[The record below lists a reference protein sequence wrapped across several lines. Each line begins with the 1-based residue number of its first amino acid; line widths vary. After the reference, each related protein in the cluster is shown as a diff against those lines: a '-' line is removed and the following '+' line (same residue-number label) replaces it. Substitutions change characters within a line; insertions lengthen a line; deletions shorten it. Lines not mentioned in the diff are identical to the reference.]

1 MNTSDKKEATPSQ
14 ASGTK
19 PGPAA
24 ESELALGDTLA
35 GVQQRVSTTPAG
47 ASPTP
52 ALVPSGGSPKPSS
65 ASSSR
70 AIRSH
75 TVGSLSTAASSVS
88 STGTQLPRHIEE
100 ALSKPN
106 HNRPKVIDD
115 ELPRG
120 ASLGRYIVLSCLGA
134 GGMGVVYAAYDPE
147 LDRKVAIKLLRNEAA
162 GNEASEARMRL
173 LREAQAMARLQHA
186 QVIAV
191 YDVGTIEGQVF
202 IAMEFIDGHTLTSW
216 LKDQPRSQAQVLEV
230 FTLAGRGL
238 AAAHAV
244 GLVHRDFK
252 PDNVLVGKDG
262 QVRVTDFG
270 LARRAD
276 QSDEHPAV
284 SDASSS
290 AITPQMLSVNLT
302 RTGALMGTPRYMAPE
317 QYQGGKTEPRTDQFC
332 FCVALYEALYGSA
345 PFAGDSIATL
355 GFNVVSG
362 RVLSPPPEARVPT
375 WMRQVL
381 LRGLSVNP
389 DDRYPSMDA
398 LLTALNRE
406 RTNVSWRWLIM
417 AAVVLV
423 ALAGNLAWNLHKES
437 RETPCRGF
445 EKRLAG
451 VWDDAT
457 KQDLKAKL
465 LASGKPYAADVWE
478 RVEQALDAY
487 TQDWVKMRGAACLA
501 RVRDEQLPAIFELR
515 RRCLD
520 ERLEDVIAVT
530 NILRKPEEVV
540 IDNANTAVHDL
551 SPLSRCADIEAL
563 QAPPP
568 LPEDPKKR
576 AEIERLVIELAEVR
590 AEQRFGRYGVVV
602 DKTRRL
608 VQRSTELNYLPVL
621 AEARYLL
628 GQVEERSGMA
638 RQAEKTFVR
647 AAASAMESRNQ
658 RLVAQTWT
666 HLTALTGYRLNQ
678 PEKAEGWDE
687 LADAAL
693 DSLSPSDAKPLRA
706 ELMLARC
713 RVQSGMRQWDR
724 AIQFCQDAQNL
735 RMQLY
740 GTGSPELAEVLHT
753 LGGVYRRQGNFDQAM
768 HFYQEALDIERKELG
783 ELHPDI
789 ASELRGMGLLLRDQ
803 RRYREALQY
812 LGDALTIVQKSLGP
826 DHILTSDYHLYL
838 GTNLLHLNRLVE
850 AQRAFQ
856 HTFDI
861 REKADDSDGWRR
873 SEARYFLGVA
883 LARQGRLAEA
893 LKLNLEGLEIGER
906 DRNRKE
912 ARVAYNL
919 HAIGVILH
927 SMGKSNDAIP
937 YLERAL
943 SVRQNMRPEDLQANL
958 NRLAETQFVLAQA
971 LWSVARGRGPALA
984 RAVTLARQA
993 QANYSDWGNRPEND
1007 LSTVTAWLS
1016 APVNKPA
1023 VPPFGGMGISE
1034 GPRIGMSTDAHA
1046 PSPSPAPAGADTAVP
1061 AVPRPV
1067 PAVPSPAAP
1076 GPVGD
1081 VPPVPTSTP
1090 PPIPTPVPA
1099 PAGPPPA
1106 PTRGAEVIP

>member
-1 MNTSDKKEATPSQ
+1 MDTSDKKEATPPQ
-14 ASGTK
+14 VEDPK
-19 PGPAA
+19 PGVAA
-24 ESELALGDTLA
+24 ERELALGDTLA
-35 GVQQRVSTTPAG
+35 GGQQRA
-47 ASPTP
+47 
-52 ALVPSGGSPKPSS
+52 GGSSAAPAPVASAATPKSSIASSRLLRPLSS
-65 ASSSR
+65 ANLP
-70 AIRSH
+70 I
-75 TVGSLSTAASSVS
+75 AAVS
-88 STGTQLPRHIEE
+88 SMGTPLPRHIEE
-100 ALSKPN
+100 ALSKPSAD
-106 HNRPKVIDD
+106 RQKVIDD

-216 LKDQPRSQAQVLEV
+216 LKEQSRSQAQILEV

-252 PDNVLVGKDG
+252 PDNVLVGKEG

-276 QSDEHPAV
+276 QSDEHAPLA
-284 SDASSS
+284 DASSS

-317 QYQGGKTEPRTDQFC
+317 QYQGGKTDPRTDQFC

-362 RVLSPPPEARVPT
+362 RVLPPPPEARIPT

-389 DDRYPSMDA
+389 DDRYPNMDA

-406 RTNVSWRWLIM
+406 RTKVSWRWLIM
-417 AAVVLV
+417 AAVVMV
-423 ALAGNLAWNLHKES
+423 ALAANLAWNLRKES

-445 EKRLAG
+445 EKRLVG
-451 VWDDAT
+451 VWDEKT
-457 KQDLKAKL
+457 KQQMKDQLI
-465 LASGKPYAADVWE
+465 ASGRPYAADVWE
-478 RVEQALDAY
+478 RVEQALDVY
-487 TQDWVKMRGAACLA
+487 TQEWVKMRGAACLA

-520 ERLEDVIAVT
+520 ERLEEVIAFT

-540 IDNANTAVHDL
+540 IDNASTAVHDL
-551 SPLSRCADIEAL
+551 SPLGRCADVEAL

-568 LPEDPKKR
+568 LPENPKTR
-576 AEIERLVIELAEVR
+576 AEIERMVIELAEVR
-590 AEQRFGRYGVVV
+590 AEQRFGRYGVVI

-608 VQRSTELNYLPVL
+608 VQRATELNYLPVL

-628 GQVEERSGMA
+628 AQVEERSGMA

-666 HLTALTGYRLNQ
+666 RLTALTGYRLNQ
-678 PEKAEGWDE
+678 PEKAESWDE

-706 ELMLARC
+706 ELELARC

-724 AIQFCQDAQNL
+724 AIQFCQSALSL
-735 RMQLY
+735 RTQLY
-740 GTGSPELAEVLHT
+740 GTGSPEVAEVLHT

-789 ASELRGMGLLLRDQ
+789 ASELRGMGLLFRDQ
-803 RRYREALQY
+803 RRYSEAQDY
-812 LGDALTIVQKSLGP
+812 LSRALTVVQKSLGP
-826 DHILTSDYHLYL
+826 EHILTSDYHLYL
-838 GTNLLHLNRLVE
+838 GTSLLYLNRLVE
-850 AQRAFQ
+850 AERALQ
-856 HTFDI
+856 HAFDI

-873 SEARYFLGVA
+873 AEVRYFLGVA
-883 LARQGRLAEA
+883 LARQGQLATA
-893 LKLNLEGLEIGER
+893 LKLNQEGLEIGER

-912 ARVAYNL
+912 VRIAFNL

-927 SMGKSNDAIP
+927 AMGRSNEAVP

-943 SVRQNMRPEDLQANL
+943 SVRQNMRPEELQANL
-958 NRLAETQFVLAQA
+958 NRLAETQFALAQA
-971 LWSVARGRGPALA
+971 LWAVARGRGPALA
-984 RAVTLARQA
+984 RATELARQA
-993 QANYSDWGNRPEND
+993 QANYSEWGSRPENE
-1007 LSTVTAWLS
+1007 LSTVTWWLS
-1016 APVNKPA
+1016 QTGNKPH
-1023 VPPFGGMGISE
+1023 VPPFGGLVVGE
-1034 GPRIGMSTDAHA
+1034 GSRGGAVVEPAAAT
-1046 PSPSPAPAGADTAVP
+1046 PSPAPVP
-1061 AVPRPV
+1061 VL
-1067 PAVPSPAAP
+1067 PAAP
-1076 GPVGD
+1076 APKAVH
-1081 VPPVPTSTP
+1081 
-1090 PPIPTPVPA
+1090 PA
-1099 PAGPPPA
+1099 PPAAADPVTAGAAEPSAPDPMPPSRAVERMP
-1106 PTRGAEVIP
+1106 

>member
-1 MNTSDKKEATPSQ
+1 MDTSDKKDATASQ
-14 ASGTK
+14 AAGSKQGV
-19 PGPAA
+19 AA

-35 GVQQRVSTTPAG
+35 GMQQRAGSSAASDVPAASKATPR
-47 ASPTP
+47 
-52 ALVPSGGSPKPSS
+52 PSS
-65 ASSSR
+65 TSSR
-70 AIRSH
+70 VARP
-75 TVGSLSTAASSVS
+75 LSSTNLPQASAN

-100 ALSKPN
+100 ALDKPN
-106 HNRPKVIDD
+106 ANRQKVIDD

-147 LDRKVAIKLLRNEAA
+147 LDRKVAIKLLRNEAV

-191 YDVGTIEGQVF
+191 YDVGTIDGQVF
-202 IAMEFIDGHTLTSW
+202 IAMEFIDGHTLTAW
-216 LKDQPRSQAQVLEV
+216 LKEQPRSQAQILET

-238 AAAHAV
+238 SAAHAV

-284 SDASSS
+284 HDASSS

-317 QYQGGKTEPRTDQFC
+317 QYQGGKTDPRTDQFC
-332 FCVALYEALYGSA
+332 FCVALYEALYGAA

-362 RVLSPPPEARVPT
+362 RVLPPPPEARVPT

-389 DDRYPSMDA
+389 DDRYPTMDA

-406 RTNVSWRWLIM
+406 RTKVSWRWLIM
-417 AAVVLV
+417 AAVVMV
-423 ALAGNLAWNLHKES
+423 ALAGNLAWNLRKES

-445 EKRLAG
+445 EKRLSG
-451 VWDDAT
+451 VWDDKT
-457 KQDLKAKL
+457 KQDIKDKL
-465 LASGKPYAADVWE
+465 MASGKPYAADVWD
-478 RVEQALDAY
+478 RVEQALDVY

-515 RRCLD
+515 RRCMD
-520 ERLEDVIAVT
+520 ERLEEVIAFT

-540 IDNANTAVHDL
+540 IDNASTAVHDL
-551 SPLSRCADIEAL
+551 SPLSRCADVEAL

-568 LPEDPKKR
+568 LPENPKTR
-576 AEIERLVIELAEVR
+576 AEIERLVVELAEVR
-590 AEQRFGRYGVVV
+590 AEQRFGRYGVVI

-608 VQRSTELNYLPVL
+608 VQRATELNYLPVL

-638 RQAEKTFVR
+638 RQAEKTLVR

-678 PEKAEGWDE
+678 PEKAESWDE

-706 ELMLARC
+706 ELELARC

-724 AIQFCQDAQNL
+724 AIQFCQSALSL
-735 RMQLY
+735 RTQLY
-740 GTGSPELAEVLHT
+740 GRSGSEAAEVLHT

-768 HFYQEALDIERKELG
+768 RHYQEALDIERKELG

-803 RRYREALQY
+803 RRYREAHEY
-812 LGDALTIVQKSLGP
+812 LSKALTVVQKSLGSE
-826 DHILTSDYHLYL
+826 HILTSDYHLYL
-838 GTNLLHLNRLVE
+838 GTNLLYLNRLSE
-850 AQRAFQ
+850 AERAFQ
-856 HTFDI
+856 RTFDI

-873 SEARYFLGVA
+873 AEARYFLGVV
-883 LARQGRLAEA
+883 LARQGQLAKA
-893 LKLNLEGLEIGER
+893 LKLNQEGLEIGER

-912 ARVAYNL
+912 VRIAFNL
-919 HAIGVILH
+919 HAVGVILH
-927 SMGKSNDAIP
+927 AMGRSSEAIP

-958 NRLAETQFVLAQA
+958 NRLAETQFALAQA
-971 LWSVARGRGPALA
+971 LWTVSRGRGPSLVRAVELA
-984 RAVTLARQA
+984 RRA
-993 QANYSDWGNRPEND
+993 QANYSEWGSRPENE
-1007 LSTVTAWLS
+1007 LSTVTSWLS
-1016 APVNKPA
+1016 AQGHKPMVA
-1023 VPPFGGMGISE
+1023 PFGGLTPVDAARSDAASE
-1034 GPRIGMSTDAHA
+1034 VRGAGSASPARSVPPAEASTVAPDPPALVPPVA
-1046 PSPSPAPAGADTAVP
+1046 PSP
-1061 AVPRPV
+1061 
-1067 PAVPSPAAP
+1067 
-1076 GPVGD
+1076 
-1081 VPPVPTSTP
+1081 
-1090 PPIPTPVPA
+1090 
-1099 PAGPPPA
+1099 
-1106 PTRGAEVIP
+1106 